1 MAVYHV
7 PVPELGGDDRK
18 ERKMGKI
25 PALMKMAVIQRTQ
38 IDLKV
43 SLSQVDK
50 GYNFKLTHLM
60 NLLISGGHSLRLHG
74 AYC

>member
-1 MAVYHV
+1 MAVYCV

-50 GYNFKLTHLM
+50 GYNFK
-60 NLLISGGHSLRLHG
+60 
-74 AYC
+74 